1 MQKSYKYENKIDCFV
16 FTYNSSKFIEA
27 TIKSLLNQ
35 ENVELNLKVFDDCST
50 DNTLDILE
58 KLNKNKT
65 FEIITSK
72 KNNGIV
78 KQISSSLKYIESNYV
93 VIHSGDDI
101 SHQKRFSR
109 QLRVLINNPE
119 VVFHLC
125 EQIVFNENA
134 IPKMHKNNSQK
145 RKISF
150 FSLQDVF
157 DCRANING
165 TAMYRAKNLKNIK
178 FYENMI
184 SEDPQINYLTLEN
197 NIASKDRFIG
207 YYYRVNSS
215 GYSSKLMEKLHLEH
229 FQLLEYYASKGYR
242 IKIYNSKLYN
252 SLLKYYANSKKSYY
266 FKYLFKN
273 FLMFNVNSILKTFLI
288 LLLPYWMLRILR
300 KFKYFL
306 YC

>member
-1 MQKSYKYENKIDCFV
+1 MQKSCKYENKIDCFV

-35 ENVELNLKVFDDCST
+35 ENVEINLKVFDDCSK
-50 DNTLDILE
+50 DNTLEILE
-58 KLNKNKT
+58 KINKNKI
-65 FEIITSK
+65 FEVINSS

-101 SHQKRFSR
+101 SHPKRFYHQS
-109 QLRVLINNPE
+109 RVLINNPE

-134 IPKMHKNNSQK
+134 IPKMHNDNNQK
-145 RKISF
+145 RKVSF

-157 DCRANING
+157 DCKTDINV
-165 TAMYRAKNLKNIK
+165 TAMYRAKHLKNVK
-178 FYENMI
+178 LFENMI

-197 NIASKDRFIG
+197 NIASKDRFVG
-207 YYYRVNSS
+207 YYYRLNSS
-215 GYSSKLMEKLHLEH
+215 GYSSRIMGKLLSEHFKLLEH
-229 FQLLEYYASKGYR
+229 FESIGYVTRNSNLL
-242 IKIYNSKLYN
+242 LYKSILN
-252 SLLKYYANSKKSYY
+252 YYANSKKSLY

-273 FLMFNVNSILKTFLI
+273 FSKFNINTVLKTFLI
-288 LLLPYWMLRILR
+288 LLLPYWILKKLR
-300 KFKYFL
+300 KFKYNLNF
-306 YC
+306 